1 MRISDWSSDVC
12 SSDLSASRNFD
23 SKTHDAFDANPS
35 HELLRKIKSSIWR
48 WSLNDK
54 SRNEVVDAY
63 AAIRS
68 FDLGIEGLE
77 VTLDYTNGYN
87 EQGMGKH
94 SRTPLDGVFAYLVQ
108 YKGEH
113 VMTLGF
119 SIINDRQ
126 ILLQQVQLKNRTGN
140 RWLFRFPEY

>member
-1 MRISDWSSDVC
+1 MANFGDDYVFDMAISYLPCQVFERLTFDQAAKIRH
-12 SSDLSASRNFD
+12 SASRNFD

-54 SRNEVVDAY
+54 SWNAVVDAY

-77 VTLDYTNGYN
+77 VTRSEEHTSELTSLMPNSYAVFCLQTQN
-87 EQGMGKH
+87 
-94 SRTPLDGVFAYLVQ
+94 STATP
-108 YKGEH
+108 
-113 VMTLGF
+113 
-119 SIINDRQ
+119 I
-126 ILLQQVQLKNRTGN
+126 
-140 RWLFRFPEY
+140 

>member
-1 MRISDWSSDVC
+1 MPSVRAPHVRQAAKIRH
-12 SSDLSASRNFD
+12 SASRNFD

-54 SRNEVVDAY
+54 SWNEVVDAY

-87 EQGMGKH
+87 EQWMGKH
-94 SRTPLDGVFAYLVQ
+94 SSKPLDGVFEIGRTSGRERGGQ
-108 YKGEH
+108 Y
-113 VMTLGF
+113 V
-119 SIINDRQ
+119 
-126 ILLQQVQLKNRTGN
+126 
-140 RWLFRFPEY
+140 